1 MKRFAQAVVTA
12 LGMVLAVGNT
22 AHAQT
27 AHQTFLACRQ
37 DAYDEAFDCF
47 IASTGYWDE
56 RACGFWWDVN
66 DVACD
71 MALVKSVLPD

>member
-1 MKRFAQAVVTA
+1 MKRIGLAVLMA
-12 LGMVLAVGNT
+12 AGMVLATGG
-22 AHAQT
+22 AAQAQT
-27 AHQTFLACRQ
+27 AHQTWLDCRA
-37 DAYDEAFDCF
+37 DAYDEALDCF

-71 MALVKSVLPD
+71 MSLLKSILPD